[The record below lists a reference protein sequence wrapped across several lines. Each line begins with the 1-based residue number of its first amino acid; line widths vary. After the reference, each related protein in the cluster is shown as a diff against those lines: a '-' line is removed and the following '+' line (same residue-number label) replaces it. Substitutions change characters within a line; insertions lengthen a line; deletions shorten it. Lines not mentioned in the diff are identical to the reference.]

1 MPGKTRTA
9 PRKTPIQARSRAT
22 VDAILEAT
30 ARLLVKHGF
39 DRTSTNQIA
48 EAAGVSVGSLY
59 QYFPSKESL
68 VAALLRRHQDEMAAA
83 VMSELERVRDLP
95 LRAAVRA
102 MIELV
107 VRAHSVDPD
116 LHRVLMEQ
124 VPRLGKPHKRHE
136 FERTMLAAITGYL
149 TSRRDELVV
158 VDIELSAFLVSAAV
172 ESVTHGAVLH
182 HPERLHDH
190 RLLDELTAMVLGY
203 LTTSSSVADSAGTGS
218 GLAGHSPSGITP
230 GSAPPSIGAGIMLS
244 KSSQTRRS
252 SRQS

>member
-1 MPGKTRTA
+1 
-9 PRKTPIQARSRAT
+9 
-22 VDAILEAT
+22 
-30 ARLLVKHGF
+30 
-39 DRTSTNQIA
+39 
-48 EAAGVSVGSLY
+48 
-59 QYFPSKESL
+59 
-68 VAALLRRHQDEMAAA
+68 
-83 VMSELERVRDLP
+83 
-95 LRAAVRA
+95 

-116 LHRVLMEQ
+116 LNRVLMEQ

-149 TSRRDELVV
+149 TSRRDELGV

-182 HPERLHDH
+182 HPERLQDH

-203 LTTSSSVADSAGTGS
+203 LTSSSSVAPSDGAA
-218 GLAGHSPSGITP
+218 LAGHSPSGITP
-230 GSAPPSIGAGIMLS
+230 GSAPASIGAGILLS
-244 KSSQTRRS
+244 QSSQTRRS